1 MTRFPR
7 TAALL
12 LFLPLLLPAPAR
24 AQSCLVDISEYL
36 VPITTGFAGSSVFI
50 FGTIERMSDLVLTV
64 QGPPSTIEMFRK
76 SRIAGIWINTAKM
89 SFNQAPSFFAIAANR
104 PLGEIAAESELRL
117 HQMGVEHI
125 VDLPPAKASPNVRD
139 TWKQALIRNMQ
150 RKGLYATGVES
161 VAFPGPTLFRAR
173 IQLPANVPTGEYKV
187 SAFCLVDGKV
197 QGARTVPLSVSKIGV
212 EAEIFDFAHN
222 LPLIYGV
229 IAVILALVAGW
240 LAHVVFRRP

>member
-1 MTRFPR
+1 MTRR
-7 TAALL
+7 RLAVAMALTL
-12 LFLPLLLPAPAR
+12 LILPSQGR

-50 FGTIERMSDLVLTV
+50 FGTIEGMSDLVLTV
-64 QGPPSTIEMFRK
+64 QGPPSTIEMYRK
-76 SRIAGIWINTAKM
+76 SRIAGIWVNTAKM

-104 PLGEIAAESELRL
+104 PLEDIAAESELSL

-125 VDLPPAKASPNVRD
+125 VDLPPAKASPNVRE

-150 RKGLYATGVES
+150 SKGLYATEVES
-161 VAFPGPTLFRAR
+161 VNFPGPTLYRAR

-187 SAFCLVDGKV
+187 NAFCLVDGKV

-212 EAEIFDFAHN
+212 EAEIFQFAHN

-229 IAVILALVAGW
+229 IAVVLALVAGW
-240 LAHVVFRRP
+240 LAHLVFRRP